1 MFDTIARRL
10 SQGLA
15 ILGGCVLIGFA
26 LVICVSVI
34 GMTVL
39 DLAKALGLKAWM
51 KDAGLGWIGP
61 IQGDYEIVEMGM
73 AWAIFAFL
81 PITTATMAHARVEV
95 MTTSFA
101 GWVQRA
107 LDMFWMSVMAAV
119 MIFIAERLFMGL
131 ISKLASGDQT
141 FLLQIPL
148 WWGYLGAFALSV
160 MVALIEV
167 YCALRRAWMQ
177 EALL

>member
-1 MFDTIARRL
+1 
-10 SQGLA
+10 
-15 ILGGCVLIGFA
+15 
-26 LVICVSVI
+26 
-34 GMTVL
+34 
-39 DLAKALGLKAWM
+39 
-51 KDAGLGWIGP
+51 
-61 IQGDYEIVEMGM
+61 
-73 AWAIFAFL
+73 
-81 PITTATMAHARVEV
+81 
-95 MTTSFA
+95 
-101 GWVQRA
+101 
-107 LDMFWMSVMAAV
+107 
-119 MIFIAERLFMGL
+119 MIFVAERLFMGL